1 MFNESNKAALDAF
14 ERRLK
19 VKKFTRGFNKTT
31 RAVEDNPFLS
41 VACKSE
47 SLCDY
52 GEQFSSNFDAVKKLS
67 HYFFP
72 LLLASALNI
81 DIQAVKMPFLKTNG
95 L

>member
-1 MFNESNKAALDAF
+1 M
-14 ERRLK
+14 
-19 VKKFTRGFNKTT
+19 KKFTRGFNTT
-31 RAVEDNPFLS
+31 KVVEDNPFLS

-52 GEQFSSNFDAVKKLS
+52 GEPFSSTFDVVKNC
-67 HYFFP
+67 HYFLFLP
-72 LLLASALNI
+72 LASALNI